1 MLLML
6 LKHCW
11 QWEGFPPLP
20 RSPQEELRSSWTML
34 KQKAPAWQGKRL
46 APGNILVRT
55 HETISHVPCSLCGF
69 PVLVPFSSP
78 PDLLCQGRA
87 QSSWWEDCMGQGLFS
102 AVHNSGIFS
111 KQSETSS

>member
-1 MLLML
+1 
-6 LKHCW
+6 
-11 QWEGFPPLP
+11 
-20 RSPQEELRSSWTML
+20 ML

-87 QSSWWEDCMGQGLFS
+87 
-102 AVHNSGIFS
+102 
-111 KQSETSS
+111 